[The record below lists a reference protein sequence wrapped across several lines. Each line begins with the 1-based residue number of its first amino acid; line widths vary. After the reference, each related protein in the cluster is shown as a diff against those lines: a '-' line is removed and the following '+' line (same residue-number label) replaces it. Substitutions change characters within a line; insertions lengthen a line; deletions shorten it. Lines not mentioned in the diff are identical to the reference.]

1 MDSNKLKISIKTLN
15 KMSNELSEME
25 SYSSLRRKAMYEN
38 YNLSYPK
45 LHSMNLEEWNL
56 LDFDIDNL
64 LKIDKTDF
72 NKKDYANVINFDD
85 SSIVI
90 VQKNNSLKYV
100 NIPEQYKDKIIIT
113 DIFAA
118 MKDDNNKL
126 VEVFG
131 QIASPVKDK
140 LTSQHYVLL
149 NSGIYI
155 ELVDNA
161 IVDIPVQYN
170 VIIDSDKHSFYN
182 HVAINSGKNSQLNFV
197 ENYVSPVSNK
207 AFNIITEVLAK
218 ENSNINY
225 SSVTNFNSTQRGT
238 IVRNGLT
245 ERAAILNWNIATMD
259 EADVFCD
266 NTTNIIGDGS
276 ESNLKLVTLGTGK
289 QKIYFNSEL
298 VNQGLNTNG
307 DILQHGVLLDESHI
321 VFNGVGFIVK
331 GASKS
336 NAYQSSRL
344 LTLSNKAKADANP
357 MLLIDE
363 NDVAAGHGASLGKID
378 EEQIYYL
385 NSRGLSRKE
394 ASRLLVHG
402 FLSPVIEKLKVDKV
416 KIKTISL
423 IDEKINK
430 VSE

>member
-1 MDSNKLKISIKTLN
+1 MDNNKLKISIKTLN
-15 KMSNELSEME
+15 KLSNVLSEVE
-25 SYSSLRRKAMYEN
+25 SYSLLRRKAMYEN
-38 YNLSYPK
+38 YSLSYPK

-56 LDFDIDNL
+56 LDFDTNDLLEIDNS
-64 LKIDKTDF
+64 DF
-72 NKKDYANVINFDD
+72 NKEDYADVINFDEN
-85 SSIVI
+85 SITI

-100 NIPEQYKDKIIIT
+100 NIPDKYKNQIIVN
-113 DIFAA
+113 DIFSA
-118 MKDDNNKL
+118 MKENKNL
-126 VEVFG
+126 LEVFG
-131 QIASPVKDK
+131 QIASPEKNK

-155 ELVDNA
+155 ELLDNANIDVPVQYTA
-161 IVDIPVQYN
+161 IVDN
-170 VIIDSDKHSFYN
+170 DKQSFYN
-182 HVAINSGKNSQLNFV
+182 HVAINVGKNSQLNFI
-197 ENYVSPVSNK
+197 ENYISPVSNR
-207 AFNIITEVLAK
+207 AFNMITEVLAK

-225 SSVTNFNSTQRGT
+225 SSVTNFNSKQRGT
-238 IVRNGLT
+238 IVRNGIT
-245 ERAAILNWNIATMD
+245 QRSAILNWNIATMD
-259 EADVFCD
+259 NADVFCD

-331 GASKS
+331 GATSS

-344 LTLSNKAKADANP
+344 LTLSDKAKADANP

-416 KIKTISL
+416 KLETISL